1 MQYFAAAHNLL
12 TSSTATQDF
21 MSQKITS
28 KELDARK
35 FPASHRRKQSDYE
48 RWPTPSGLIIV
59 IVVFFLL
66 LRLSLSSLLCCCCC
80 HRYYFEYLWIVIDT
94 ILVKTTSKATYK
106 SHFLSNLLLFCTH
119 HVVDRTCFNL
129 WSCKRWWSAMK
140 TTTGKNWREW
150 VILS

>member
-12 TSSTATQDF
+12 ASSTATQDF

-59 IVVFFLL
+59 IVVFFVIAVVFVIIAVLL
-66 LRLSLSSLLCCCCC
+66 LLSSLL
-80 HRYYFEYLWIVIDT
+80 FWI
-94 ILVKTTSKATYK
+94 S
-106 SHFLSNLLLFCTH
+106 
-119 HVVDRTCFNL
+119 VDSY
-129 WSCKRWWSAMK
+129 WYHSCK
-140 TTTGKNWREW
+140 NH
-150 VILS
+150 I